1 MWDVVD
7 ALRSIPELSDED
19 MRGVR
24 VAIADRFIA
33 QPCLGDM
40 QSWDLMLFGDGFV
53 PLTCDLFSFHGDF
66 LFSGL
71 HEIVLNLLG
80 PAGLDSSSQGLHP
93 YGSDFQYVSGCGP
106 GVCKGIDVE
115 TGFRSAG
122 RRVPICGY
130 CGDARGDGW
139 MGV

>member
-71 HEIVLNLLG
+71 HEIVLNFLG
-80 PAGLDSSSQGLHP
+80 PAGLDSSSPWVANRDRSGFHATIDGWRGLSRAGRLMLIEGRGPLAVLTGTGCASCHP
-93 YGSDFQYVSGCGP
+93 YLS
-106 GVCKGIDVE
+106 
-115 TGFRSAG
+115 
-122 RRVPICGY
+122 
-130 CGDARGDGW
+130 
-139 MGV
+139 